1 MLKPLHSNGSVFVV
15 ILELRDQ
22 FFRHFSVLVQG
33 FFKESFEVGINL
45 HDRFRLS
52 LDISMVGQVHVFG
65 VHLGLL
71 DPLVNVGNVKSE
83 PKNVTVNEAFP
94 KLADFT
100 AIENIFL
107 S

>member
-1 MLKPLHSNGSVFVV
+1 
-15 ILELRDQ
+15 
-22 FFRHFSVLVQG
+22 
-33 FFKESFEVGINL
+33 
-45 HDRFRLS
+45 
-52 LDISMVGQVHVFG
+52 MVGQVHVFG